1 MLIQMTLDQVLVFH
15 TIVRAGSFKS
25 AAAELNKTQP
35 AISFSIKKME
45 EELSVDLFDRTGYRP
60 ILTPEGRAFF
70 ERSQSLIQGM
80 NEIENLAQS
89 FRNKEEPEIS
99 VSVDGISPL
108 PILLSQFKR
117 FGDRFPNTKLNL
129 SLDIL
134 SEVERKVLN
143 REALFGITHF
153 YSELSALEA
162 IKITSIEMLP
172 VINAEVKVNSEE
184 ELLGINQIVVSDKNK
199 AGKASFGLLNG
210 GRKWYLTESNFK
222 REIILAGLG
231 WGHLPAHTIQ
241 EEIKRG
247 KLRIL
252 NFETVKPRELDINLI
267 RLRKQGLGTVAKS
280 LWEELTSWHE

>member
-1 MLIQMTLDQVLVFH
+1 MTLDQVLVFH
-15 TIVRAGSFKS
+15 TIVKVGSFKL

-45 EELSVDLFDRTGYRP
+45 EELSVDLFDRSGYRP
-60 ILTPEGRAFF
+60 ILTSEGRAFY
-70 ERSQSLIQGM
+70 ERSQNLIQGM
-80 NEIENLAQS
+80 HELENLAQS

-99 VSVDGISPL
+99 LSVDGISPL
-108 PILLSQFKR
+108 PTLLSLFKK
-117 FGDRFPNTKLNL
+117 FGDRYPNTKLNL

-153 YSELSALEA
+153 YSEINALEA
-162 IKITSIEMLP
+162 IKISSIEMLP
-172 VINAEVKVNSEE
+172 VISSEFRIKSE
-184 ELLGINQIVVSDKNK
+184 DELLGLDQIVVSDKNK

-241 EEIKRG
+241 EEIKQG

-280 LWEELTSWHE
+280 LWEELTSWHG

>member
-1 MLIQMTLDQVLVFH
+1 MTLDQVLVFH
-15 TIVRAGSFKS
+15 TIVKAGSFKS

-45 EELSVDLFDRTGYRP
+45 EELSVELFDRSGYRP
-60 ILTPEGRAFF
+60 ALTAEGRAFF
-70 ERSQSLIQGM
+70 ERSQNLIQGM
-80 NEIENLAQS
+80 HELENLAQS

-99 VSVDGISPL
+99 LSVDGISPL
-108 PILLSQFKR
+108 PSLLSLFKK
-117 FGDRFPNTKLNL
+117 FGDRYPNTKLNL

-153 YSELSALEA
+153 YSEMNALEA
-162 IKITSIEMLP
+162 IKISSIEMLP
-172 VINAEVKVNSEE
+172 VISSEIEIQTEE
-184 ELLGINQIVVSDKNK
+184 ELLGIDQIVVSDKNK

-231 WGHLPAHTIQ
+231 WGHLPSHTIR
-241 EEIKRG
+241 EEIKQG
-247 KLRIL
+247 KLKIL

-280 LWEELTSWHE
+280 LWEELTSWHG